1 MTSPQPA
8 NDSVAGVPAGIKS
21 PRHVAIIMD
30 GNGRWA
36 KAQGKKRSAGH
47 EAGVEALR
55 RTVEAAGDLGLESL
69 TVYAFS
75 TENWSRPALEV
86 NFLMTLL
93 KLYVKRDVAR
103 LNRAGVRVRMI
114 GRRDNLPD
122 DILKLIVDAE
132 KTTESNS
139 KLNLNIAFNYG
150 GRQEILHA
158 VQQVAGRVAAGE
170 LAADAITDEDFSRQV
185 YTAGQPDPDLI
196 IRTSGE
202 LRLSNFL
209 LWQAAYAELLFLE
222 VLWPDFDRQHLED
235 AIEQFRARD
244 RRYGGVNSSTT

>member
-1 MTSPQPA
+1 M
-8 NDSVAGVPAGIKS
+8 
-21 PRHVAIIMD
+21 AIIMD

-36 KAQGKKRSAGH
+36 KSRGKNRSSGH

-55 RTVEAAGDLGLESL
+55 RTVEAAGELGLKYL

-103 LNRAGVRVRMI
+103 LNREGVRVRMI

-122 DILKLIVDAE
+122 DILKLICDAE
-132 KTTESNS
+132 KTTETNS

-150 GRQEILHA
+150 SRQEILNA
-158 VQQVAGRVAAGE
+158 VRNVAARVADGT
-170 LAADAITDEDFSRQV
+170 LAAEDITEQDVSNHV

-202 LRLSNFL
+202 YRLSNFL
-209 LWQAAYAELLFLE
+209 LWQAAYAELLFLD
-222 VLWPDFDRQHLED
+222 VLWPDFDRQHLQQ
-235 AIEQFRARD
+235 AIAQFRSRD
-244 RRYGGVNSSTT
+244 RRFGGVTSGST

>member
-1 MTSPQPA
+1 MTAPQPA
-8 NDSVAGVPAGIKS
+8 NHGVAGSPAGEQG

-36 KAQGKKRSAGH
+36 KRQGKNRSLGH

-55 RTVEAAGDLGLESL
+55 RTVEAAGDLGLDCL

-103 LNRAGVRVRMI
+103 LNKAGVRVRMI
-114 GRRDNLPD
+114 GRRDDLPA

-132 KTTESNS
+132 KTTETNS
-139 KLNLNIAFNYG
+139 ELNLNIAFNYG
-150 GRQEILHA
+150 GRQEILNTIQEIA
-158 VQQVAGRVAAGE
+158 ARVVDGSLPLE
-170 LAADAITDEDFSRQV
+170 SVNEEEVSRHV

-202 LRLSNFL
+202 SRLSNFL
-209 LWQAAYAELLFLE
+209 LWQAAYAELLFLD
-222 VLWPDFDRQHLED
+222 VLWPDFERRHLEA
-235 AIEQFRARD
+235 AIADFRSRD
-244 RRYGGVNSSTT
+244 RRFGGVTNGSE

>member
-8 NDSVAGVPAGIKS
+8 NESVAGAPAGIVN

-36 KAQGKKRSAGH
+36 KSRGKNRSSGH

-55 RTVEAAGDLGLESL
+55 RTVEAAGDLRLECL

-75 TENWSRPALEV
+75 TENWSRPAFEV

-103 LNRAGVRVRMI
+103 LNKAGVRVRMI

-122 DILKLIVDAE
+122 DILKLILDAE
-132 KTTESNS
+132 KTTEGNS

-150 GRQEILHA
+150 GRQEILSA
-158 VQQVAGRVAAGE
+158 VQRVAVEISEGRLAPGE
-170 LAADAITDEDFSRQV
+170 ITEQELSRLV

-202 LRLSNFL
+202 YRLSNFL
-209 LWQAAYAELLFLE
+209 LWQAAYAELLFLD
-222 VLWPDFDRQHLED
+222 VLWPDFDRQHLEQ
-235 AIEQFRARD
+235 AIEQFRSRD
-244 RRYGGVNSSTT
+244 RRYGGVNSGGA

>member
-1 MTSPQPA
+1 
-8 NDSVAGVPAGIKS
+8 
-21 PRHVAIIMD
+21 MD

-36 KAQGKKRSAGH
+36 EQRGKNRSSGH

-55 RTVEAAGDLGLESL
+55 RTVEAAGDLGLECL

-93 KLYVKRDVAR
+93 KLYVRRDVAR
-103 LNRAGVRVRMI
+103 LNREGVRVRMI

-122 DILKLIVDAE
+122 DILKLILDAE
-132 KTTESNS
+132 KTTEGNS

-150 GRQEILHA
+150 GRQEIISA
-158 VQQVAGRVAAGE
+158 VQSLATQVAEGT
-170 LAADAITDEDFSRQV
+170 LSADDITEQDVSRHV

-202 LRLSNFL
+202 FRLSNFL
-209 LWQAAYAELLFLE
+209 LWQAAYAELLFLD
-222 VLWPDFDRQHLED
+222 VLWPDFDRQHLEQ
-235 AIEQFRARD
+235 AISQFRSRD
-244 RRYGGVNSSTT
+244 RRFGGITSGST

>member
-1 MTSPQPA
+1 
-8 NDSVAGVPAGIKS
+8 
-21 PRHVAIIMD
+21 MD

-36 KAQGKKRSAGH
+36 KRQGKNRSSGH

-75 TENWSRPALEV
+75 TENWTRPALEV

-103 LNRAGVRVRMI
+103 LNKEGVRVRMI
-114 GRRDNLPD
+114 GRRDNLSS

-132 KTTESNS
+132 EKTIANT

-150 GRQEILHA
+150 GRQEIVEA
-158 VQQVAGRVAAGE
+158 VQKLGERIQAGE
-170 LAADAITDEDFSRQV
+170 ISPSEIGEHDVSAAV

-202 LRLSNFL
+202 YRLSNFL
-209 LWQAAYAELLFLE
+209 LWQAAYAELLFMD
-222 VLWPDFDRQHLED
+222 VLWPDFNKTHLVE
-235 AIEQFRARD
+235 AFEAFRARD
-244 RRYGGVNSSTT
+244 RRFGAVSSQK

>member
-1 MTSPQPA
+1 
-8 NDSVAGVPAGIKS
+8 
-21 PRHVAIIMD
+21 MD

-36 KAQGKKRSAGH
+36 KSRGKNRSSGH

-55 RTVEAAGDLGLESL
+55 RTVEAAGDLGLECL

-103 LNRAGVRVRMI
+103 LNREGVRVRMI

-122 DILKLIVDAE
+122 DILKLILDAE
-132 KTTESNS
+132 KTTAANS

-150 GRQEILHA
+150 GRQEILNA
-158 VQQVAGRVAAGE
+158 VKQIATRITEGS
-170 LAADAITDEDFSRQV
+170 LSADEISEQDISANV

-202 LRLSNFL
+202 YRLSNFL
-209 LWQAAYAELLFLE
+209 LWQSAYAELLFLD
-222 VLWPDFDRQHLED
+222 VLWPDFDRHHLES
-235 AIEQFRARD
+235 AISQYRSRE
-244 RRYGGVNSSTT
+244 RRFGGVTSGPK